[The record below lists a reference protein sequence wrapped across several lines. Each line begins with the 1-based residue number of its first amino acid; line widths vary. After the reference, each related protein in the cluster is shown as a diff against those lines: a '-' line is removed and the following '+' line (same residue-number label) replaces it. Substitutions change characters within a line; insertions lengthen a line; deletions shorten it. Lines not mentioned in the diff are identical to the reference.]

1 MYDFKIGSWRDEE
14 RSLEKGQTQ
23 TLYAA
28 YRGTWTSCPAARKS
42 SASMIFF
49 AAVTISV
56 VE

>member
-1 MYDFKIGSWRDEE
+1 MYDFKIGSWREDE
-14 RSLEKGQTQ
+14 RSLGKGQTQ

-28 YRGTWTSCPAARKS
+28 YRGTWTSCPDARKS
-42 SASMIFF
+42 SASMMFF